1 MTTTTT
7 PQITIASLSWMP
19 PRPTNAIGSPLL
31 PTGKRGHPCTDNAML
46 TELRCHFPTITNT
59 HLVTGA
65 RTVHIEI
72 AKELRRLFRDHHC
85 NLLGITD
92 DRLTASNVNDPNNPT
107 RYIDRARPDLLL
119 TYLVGASVG
128 VRAATRTTTT
138 KCACGRPL
146 HLSSRNYCKTCKAA
160 RNRVSGIARTTP
172 VAAANN
178 RAIPAPTHCDDATAT
193 GHRRHVEQVLIELD
207 RPDAGPLRFPI
218 VSALTDGSDLDQQIL
233 VIDDRLE
240 HRTQRHLVDIDLLE
254 LARQTADSEFAAI
267 TAGTSH
273 HPTALTTD
281 VALAVNVPGGVVI
294 WVGQANATNPL
305 MNHSTHALP
314 RLGIE
319 IRKLL
324 DPTTQAR
331 ARDHL
336 RAALVAAAGKLPIYD
351 TAAVADAYELYE
363 RAKHQFPR
371 SLRSVQELIGVYVP
385 RTDEAWD
392 VARKLHQSTPD
403 LKLTRAIDSAAM
415 LVDGTA

>member
-1 MTTTTT
+1 MQGRTRPRQRDRTNHTRRHGE
-7 PQITIASLSWMP
+7 QQGH
-19 PRPTNAIGSPLL
+19 PRPDT
-31 PTGKRGHPCTDNAML
+31 
-46 TELRCHFPTITNT
+46 
-59 HLVTGA
+59 
-65 RTVHIEI
+65 
-72 AKELRRLFRDHHC
+72 LRRRDRHRPPPARRA
-85 NLLGITD
+85 GA
-92 DRLTASNVNDPNNPT
+92 DRTGP
-107 RYIDRARPDLLL
+107 AR
-119 TYLVGASVG
+119 
-128 VRAATRTTTT
+128 R
-138 KCACGRPL
+138 
-146 HLSSRNYCKTCKAA
+146 
-160 RNRVSGIARTTP
+160 
-172 VAAANN
+172 
-178 RAIPAPTHCDDATAT
+178 
-193 GHRRHVEQVLIELD
+193 
-207 RPDAGPLRFPI
+207 GPFAFPI

-294 WVGQANATNPL
+294 WVGQANTTNPL